1 MTDFSYHAAAT
12 KLLLSSTA
20 MKKIDFHIH
29 TKTSILDENFEF
41 SHSKLDEYIEVAGLD
56 GIAITN
62 HNLFDKAQFVAI
74 RDHINIPV
82 YPGIEVD
89 LGKGQMLVIS
99 NGVALDDFDAACT
112 QVASMCRDVG
122 DSISVDEF
130 KRIFGDLEGYI
141 LIPHYEKK
149 PSIDNDT
156 LNSLSPFVTAGEV
169 SSPKKFVYCIKS
181 EERLVPVYFSDCRI
195 RSDLSP
201 LPVRQTF
208 VDCSEASFSAVKECL
223 RDKNKV
229 ALSKEDGNE
238 LFQVFENGQQ
248 LSTGLNVVLGDRSSG
263 KSYTLEAIKKQ
274 FPGAYYI
281 RQFALVA
288 RDEDEDEKR
297 FNAYLSQKQGL
308 FSKDYL
314 SDLQRVIEDVLDIDL
329 DRDARDVGQYV
340 STLLEFAKE
349 TEKHDSFSK
358 AKIYSE
364 DPFPDRNQ
372 KGLEELIA
380 STKNLISN
388 VEFKE
393 IVEKHLERTK
403 LVSLYI
409 DLMGI
414 YSEREEVRLKKIWI
428 NELVQNIKGQL
439 QLRSAAPKI
448 ADVDLYT
455 VALNK
460 RKVEKFVTVAKL
472 ARSRRT
478 PLRKEKRGFAVVAEV
493 GPFAGAGELKAAI
506 ARKLSF
512 SKAFD
517 AYENPYKFLQ
527 ELKGVGAPL
536 MPADFS
542 KCFVKIAYRILN
554 KDGFE
559 ASGGER
565 SEFFLLD
572 EIEGANE
579 HDMLL
584 IDEPESSFDN
594 NFLKADVNV
603 IIKEMSRKMPVVVI
617 THNNTVGA
625 SIKPDYLLCTKKE
638 LEDRKVS
645 WRIYSGYPTSKVLT
659 SPDGKTVSTWNV
671 MMGSL
676 EAGSAAYEERR
687 RSYENL
693 KN

>member
-1 MTDFSYHAAAT
+1 
-12 KLLLSSTA
+12 

-29 TKTSILDENFEF
+29 TKASVLDAHFEF
-41 SHSKLDEYIEVAGLD
+41 CQTKLDEYIKVAGLE

-74 RDHINIPV
+74 RDHIDIPV

-99 NGVALDDFDAACT
+99 NGNDLDDFDAACA
-112 QVASMCRDVG
+112 QVASKCRDVG
-122 DSISVDEF
+122 DSIAVDEF
-130 KRIFGDLEGYI
+130 RDIFGDLGRYI

-149 PSIDNDT
+149 PSIDSQT
-156 LNSLSPFVTAGEV
+156 LNNLSPFVTAGEV
-169 SSPKKFVYCIKS
+169 SSPKKFMYCIKS
-181 EERLVPVYFSDCRI
+181 DERLVPVYFSDCRI
-195 RSDLSP
+195 RPDLSP
-201 LPVRQTF
+201 LPIRQTF
-208 VDCSEASFSAVKECL
+208 LDCNEASFSAIKECL

-229 ALSKEDGNE
+229 TLSKDDGNK

-274 FPGAYYI
+274 FPDAYYI
-281 RQFALVA
+281 KQFALVA

-297 FNAYLSQKQGL
+297 FNTYLSQKQGL

-314 SDLQRVIEDVLDIDL
+314 SGLQQVIEDVLDIDL

-393 IVEKHLERTK
+393 TVDKHLERVN
-403 LVSLYI
+403 LVSLYV
-409 DLMGI
+409 DLMAI
-414 YSEREEVRLKKIWI
+414 YAAREEIRLKKAWI
-428 NELVQNIKGQL
+428 NELSQNIKAQL
-439 QLRSAAPKI
+439 QLRSAAPMI

-460 RKVEKFVTVAKL
+460 RKVEKFVMMAKL
-472 ARSRRT
+472 AKSRRT

-493 GPFAGAGELKAAI
+493 GPFTGAGELKSTI
-506 ARKLSF
+506 ARKVSF

-517 AYENPYKFLQ
+517 AYEDPYKFLQ
-527 ELKGVGAPL
+527 ELKNIGAPV

-542 KCFVKIAYRILN
+542 KCFVKIDYRILN

-594 NFLKADVNV
+594 NFLNADVNV

-625 SIKPDYLLCTKKE
+625 SIKPDYLLCTRKE

-645 WRIYSGYPTSKVLT
+645 WRIYAGYPTGKDLT
-659 SPDGKTVSTWNV
+659 SPDGKTVRTWDV

-676 EAGSAAYEERR
+676 EAGSAAYDERR